1 MSKTLLHPMRWLA
14 CVLMFN
20 LIAVHSA
27 QAAPATKES
36 LNKYFE
42 VNNVSDMVK
51 RSIEA
56 VGSAQAKA
64 WQDETDPAAKAKKKA
79 QFDKV
84 DAVIRKYITWKALE
98 PIALESYQ
106 RRLEETDVRALIAYA
121 ESPDGQMHIK
131 KLAPGVI
138 ATVPALL
145 GHIDKR
151 VDEIVDRKEGA
162 PAPAPAKI
170 QKPAAGSKEALAYT
184 LLTEMPGSREEYK
197 HRMAGMEKAMLQ
209 AAEMFGAKGNKK
221 MTASMKRHA
230 ANIQREISYEEL
242 IAVQA
247 KALADQLT
255 EAEYNA
261 LITSHRQPALNKL
274 LGKQMLAN
282 REFGESAN
290 KYMSEKIMPTLM
302 GELMVAM
309 QPDDSEPAP
318 DKQ

>member
-14 CVLMFN
+14 CFLMFN
-20 LIAVHSA
+20 LIAIHPA
-27 QAAPATKES
+27 QAEPATKES

-42 VNNVSDMVK
+42 VNNVPDLVK
-51 RSIEA
+51 RA
-56 VGSAQAKA
+56 VESVAGVQAKA

-84 DAVIRKYITWKALE
+84 DAIVRKYITWKALE
-98 PIALESYQ
+98 PIALASYQ
-106 RRLEETDVRALIAYA
+106 RRLEEADVRALIAYS
-121 ESPDGQMHIK
+121 ESPGGQVHIK
-131 KLAPGVI
+131 KLAPGLI

-162 PAPAPAKI
+162 PAPAPAKM

-184 LLTEMPGSREEYK
+184 LLTETPGSREEYK

-209 AAEMFGAKGNKK
+209 AAEMFGAKGDKK

-242 IAVQA
+242 ISVQA

-255 EAEYNA
+255 EAEFNI
-261 LITSHRQPALNKL
+261 LITEHRQPALNKL

-290 KYMSEKIMPTLM
+290 KFMSEEIMPTLM
-302 GELMVAM
+302 GEMMVAM
-309 QPDDSEPAP
+309 QPDESEPAA
-318 DKQ
+318 DKK